1 MACHLV
7 SWKSY
12 VCLEERSLFGSEL
25 LIVLPSCLCPEL
37 FLSHLKPCLT
47 YFLFMA
53 LGLDGVC
60 LRALQLPLIQTTALW
75 GFVLF
80 FLCQERV
87 SLCFPGCPGTLS
99 TWMASD
105 AQKSAC
111 FCLPRTGLKVSSSTT
126 TQLFVCLF
134 LRPGFTK

>member
-1 MACHLV
+1 MCV
-7 SWKSY
+7 WKKW
-12 VCLEERSLFGSEL
+12 SLFGSEL

-80 FLCQERV
+80 F
-87 SLCFPGCPGTLS
+87 SLSRKGFSVFPWLS
-99 TWMASD
+99 WNSVHLDGFRCTEI
-105 AQKSAC
+105 
-111 FCLPRTGLKVSSSTT
+111 
-126 TQLFVCLF
+126 CLF
-134 LRPGFTK
+134 LPPEDWVKDVLLHHYPAICLFVFETWFH